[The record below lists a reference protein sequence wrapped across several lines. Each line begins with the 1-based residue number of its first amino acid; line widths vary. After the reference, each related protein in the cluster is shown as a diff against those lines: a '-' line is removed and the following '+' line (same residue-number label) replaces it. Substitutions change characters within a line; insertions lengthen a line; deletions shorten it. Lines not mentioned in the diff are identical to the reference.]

1 MEIDTRVKHDIGVK
15 PLVNAVNEAEMSNHS
30 VNDAA
35 TSTPIAK
42 NRSHA
47 SSSEGLLSLSAVA
60 ATDLSN
66 LAESSLD
73 STDTSVNS
81 IGYNADTSGVIPP
94 SSTAMFESPAKTSS
108 NQPGKEYY
116 IYLLI
121 AFIHQYLLI
130 LSGTPLTPTANLK
143 MLVAAA
149 STAFDREC
157 MAKKAMFQNV
167 SEKEDENSSRK
178 TKSLALLCKK

>member
-1 MEIDTRVKHDIGVK
+1 MEIDTRVKPDIGVK
-15 PLVNAVNEAEMSNHS
+15 PLANAVNKAEMSNHS
-30 VNDAA
+30 VNDA

-73 STDTSVNS
+73 STDTSINS
-81 IGYNADTSGVIPP
+81 IGYNADTSGIIPP

-108 NQPGKEYY
+108 NQPGKKYY

-121 AFIHQYLLI
+121 AFNHQY
-130 LSGTPLTPTANLK
+130 
-143 MLVAAA
+143 
-149 STAFDREC
+149 F
-157 MAKKAMFQNV
+157 
-167 SEKEDENSSRK
+167 
-178 TKSLALLCKK
+178 